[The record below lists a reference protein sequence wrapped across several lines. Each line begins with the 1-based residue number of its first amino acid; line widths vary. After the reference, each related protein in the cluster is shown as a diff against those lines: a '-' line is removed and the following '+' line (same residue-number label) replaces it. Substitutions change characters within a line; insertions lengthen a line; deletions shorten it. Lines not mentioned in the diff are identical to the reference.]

1 MGLTSAYTVFTLVLS
16 YPTEIET
23 QNRNAQPIQSIRY
36 SQDHSTLHVASVQRV
51 RMGYSHGSAMLRLTF
66 RLTGRVRASGL
77 GSGSGAVTGF
87 ILGVLAEEQGYSEGH
102 KSDRD

>member
-51 RMGYSHGSAMLRLTF
+51 RMGYSHSGTML

-77 GSGSGAVTGF
+77 GLGRGTVTGL

-102 KSDRD
+102 KSDSY